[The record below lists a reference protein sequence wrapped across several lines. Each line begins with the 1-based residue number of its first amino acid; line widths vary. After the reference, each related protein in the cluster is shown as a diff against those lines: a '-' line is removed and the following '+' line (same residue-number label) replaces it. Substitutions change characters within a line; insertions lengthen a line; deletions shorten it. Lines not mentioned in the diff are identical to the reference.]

1 MKYEDSSIE
10 IKLDQ
15 EMNKNW
21 EIVFKSVPLNIFLH
35 FDFFSYRKNFG
46 LKIVPFRIK
55 LDF

>member
-15 EMNKNW
+15 EMSKNW
-21 EIVFKSVPLNIFLH
+21 EIVFKNVPLNIFLH